1 MNGHLHHARIVTGW
15 VLGILVFLP
24 FTWIYESSA
33 ESSKSPNEL
42 AVVTGQ
48 ATYSGRPLHGM
59 VLCLD
64 STVGVHSACAELSS
78 DGSFRLGSMYA
89 GNGFAF
95 PGRYHAHF
103 LRRSDSPSLPAKYCD
118 AGTAGLEI
126 EIPAHSS
133 DLDIDLK

>member
-1 MNGHLHHARIVTGW
+1 MNVHLHHARIVTGW

-24 FTWIYESSA
+24 FTLIFESSA
-33 ESSKSPNEL
+33 ESSKSPNAL

-48 ATYSGRPLHGM
+48 VTYSSRPLHDM

-64 STVGVHSACAELSS
+64 SRVGVHSAYSELSS
-78 DGSFRLGSMYA
+78 DGSFRLGSMDA
-89 GNGFAF
+89 GNGFTF

-133 DLDIDLK
+133 DVNIDLK